1 MFMIKSE
8 IKQAML
14 ENLNAK
20 SSSIANCIVELS
32 KQGYSPNNAKLVKLN
47 WLFLMQEAIKQD
59 SFYNEEQVNNIKIIY
74 NKLIH

>member
-1 MFMIKSE
+1 MIKSE

-14 ENLNAK
+14 ENLDAK
-20 SSSIANCIVELS
+20 SSSIANCIVELG

-59 SFYNEEQVNNIKIIY
+59 SFYNEEQVNNIKVIY
-74 NKLIH
+74 NKLVH

>member
-1 MFMIKSE
+1 MIKNE

-14 ENLNAK
+14 ESLNAK

-32 KQGYSPNNAKLVKLN
+32 EQGYIPNNAKLVKLN

-59 SFYNEEQVNNIKIIY
+59 SFYNEEQVNNIKVIY
-74 NKLIH
+74 NKLVH

>member
-1 MFMIKSE
+1 MIKSE

-59 SFYNEEQVNNIKIIY
+59 SFYNEEQVNNIKVIY
-74 NKLIH
+74 NKLVH

>member
-59 SFYNEEQVNNIKIIY
+59 SFYNEEQVNNIKVIY
-74 NKLIH
+74 NKLVH

>member
-32 KQGYSPNNAKLVKLN
+32 KQGYTPNNAKLVKLN

-59 SFYNEEQVNNIKIIY
+59 SFYNEEQVNNIKVIY
-74 NKLIH
+74 NKLVH